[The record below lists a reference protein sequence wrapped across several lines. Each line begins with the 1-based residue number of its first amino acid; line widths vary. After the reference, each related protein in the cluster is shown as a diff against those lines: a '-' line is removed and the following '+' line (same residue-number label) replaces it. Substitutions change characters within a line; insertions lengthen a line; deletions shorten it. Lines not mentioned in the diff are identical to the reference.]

1 MPKLAV
7 CLEENKFW
15 NQANRIQIPEPPH
28 AGSWVGCLTT
38 LNFRLVGNVGMNERE
53 KHKALGRAGD
63 RASLQG
69 LVSFVISS
77 TLCGLQHC
85 QTQKARACCVALRP
99 MSSHL

>member
-53 KHKALGRAGD
+53 KHKALGGLGTGPLCKAWFPLS
-63 RASLQG
+63 SL
-69 LVSFVISS
+69 LHCAVCS
-77 TLCGLQHC
+77 TVRL
-85 QTQKARACCVALRP
+85 KKPVPAV
-99 MSSHL
+99 